1 MNLGQSPIKLTPVH
15 VVAREIGANFVDLAG
30 WQVPQVFTTAEEE
43 VTVAKKSVALADG
56 SASGKIVVEGQGA
69 EALLQAAWAVPSL
82 VTGQGIV
89 VDGRHVYRL
98 RDDQFFIHLDPGKED
113 EAIGTLTGGLE
124 GSDELVT
131 VTDITH
137 GRADLLL
144 IGPQCT
150 ELLSRLC
157 SLDFHPSQFHDL
169 SAKQSSLA
177 KTRQLILRHDLKP
190 PNGSQIPAFSLIG
203 ARSLA
208 TYLWQTILEAGHDL
222 DLAPI
227 GWSALKRLQTGS

>member
-1 MNLGQSPIKLTPVH
+1 MNLNQSPGKLTPVH
-15 VVAREIGANFVDLAG
+15 DAAREIGANFVDLAG
-30 WQVPQVFTTAEEE
+30 WQVPQVFSTVEEE
-43 VTVAKKSVALADG
+43 VTIAKQSVALADG

-69 EALLQAAWAVPSL
+69 EALLQAAWDIPSL
-82 VTGQGIV
+82 ATGQGIAG
-89 VDGRHVYRL
+89 DAKHVYRL

-113 EAIGTLTGGLE
+113 EAIGPLTGGLD
-124 GSDELVT
+124 GSDKLVT

-144 IGPQCT
+144 LGPQCT

-157 SLDFHPSQFHDL
+157 SLDFHPNQFPDL

-190 PNGSQIPAFSLIG
+190 PDGSQIPAFSLIG
-203 ARSLA
+203 PRSLA
-208 TYLWQTILEAGHDL
+208 AYLWQVILEAGHDL

-227 GWSALKRLQTGS
+227 GWLAFQRLQLGN

>member
-69 EALLQAAWAVPSL
+69 EALLQAAWAKPSL
-82 VTGQGIV
+82 ATGQGIV
-89 VDGRHVYRL
+89 VDAKHVYRL
-98 RDDQFFIHLDPGKED
+98 RDDQYFIHLDPGKED
-113 EAIGTLTGGLE
+113 EALQSLTGGLE

-157 SLDFHPSQFHDL
+157 SLDFHPSQFPDL

-190 PNGSQIPAFSLIG
+190 PDGSQILAFSLIG

-227 GWSALKRLQTGS
+227 GWSALERLQSGS